1 MMKKKT
7 RHNARRST
15 QDAVRKQKA
24 SNVSTSPQITDV
36 SPQGYMTRWFSDY
49 IFRKVSGDFYEV
61 LREGIPIIDAAIRR
75 LISLNGTIKIIGDNM
90 PLVKELEDFC
100 LYVPVNDMQKGIHA
114 FLENSSNETFEQGFS
129 ISEFIA
135 TKDRKDI
142 ASLRVADSK
151 NIIFRRNAESKA
163 EPWYRYGVLTTSS
176 YTLPGS
182 VIEQIINASYGQTVS
197 YGGVE
202 ETKLN
207 LDNKLYFS
215 INNEN
220 SNPYGVSIMRSLEFV
235 AQILVTIQNSIKFS
249 AERFGSPMYHVHRKG
264 KFPGN
269 ADPVAEQKKLQTD
282 FNTIIS
288 SKLKGQT
295 ADLVTVG
302 GTDSEVAVKVI
313 GGEGQILTFDIQ
325 LRHLLEQIVSKTNL
339 PAWLLGVYWSTTERM
354 ATLEIEAAL
363 ADAKIRQFAMLP
375 EFIRLFS
382 TFLKLRGRTW
392 NSVTTSLDRAGDWG
406 IIFETPNLRDILAIA
421 QAKFLTAQ
429 ADQMGAIAGTAKGT
443 KAQRHIGTQAHRHKG
458 TEARECSCG
467 KTHYAVRGTQYVI
480 KELQRPTPW
489 PELDRVEDDYETTLK
504 TRWQEMQEKVFL
516 ILKLSNAPQPPLKL
530 RGGEGGVKDD
540 LPGLEAFIFTE
551 VQRAQ
556 IMQAYKDWLGA
567 FDIADENSAIRW
579 YYGQSYSLGL
589 IQAANLIGKDRPIL
603 DIIKNKEIFDELC
616 KNGFKLVKDNAE
628 LEIDKIQNLIESHV
642 IAGSNPIQVAR
653 ILENEFKGKDY
664 DWERLARSEMS
675 MAAERAKIDEWTEWD
690 IKRVEFKPA
699 PDACPIC
706 IAVAGDYDIGT
717 CPIPVQDTHP
727 RCRCGIR
734 VSQSET

>member
-1 MMKKKT
+1 MKKKT
-7 RHNARRST
+7 KHKP
-15 QDAVRKQKA
+15 QQKQKA
-24 SNVSTSPQITDV
+24 SNVSTSPQITDA
-36 SPQGYMTRWFSDY
+36 SPQGYMTKWFSDY
-49 IFRKVSGDFYEV
+49 VFRKVSGDFYEI

-151 NIIFRRNAESKA
+151 NIIFRKNTENKA
-163 EPWYRYGVLTTSS
+163 EPWYRSGVLISS
-176 YTLPGS
+176 NYTLPGS
-182 VIEQIINASYGQTVS
+182 VIEQIINARYGQTIS
-197 YGGVE
+197 YNGIDE
-202 ETKLN
+202 IKLN

-220 SNPYGVSIMRSLEFV
+220 TNPYGVSIMRSLEFV

-249 AERFGSPMYHVHRKG
+249 AERFGSPMHHVHRKG

-269 ADPVAEQKKLQTD
+269 ADPVAEQRKLQID
-282 FNTIIS
+282 FNTVIS

-302 GTDSEVAVKVI
+302 GPDSEVSVKVI

-392 NSVTTSLDRAGDWG
+392 NSVTTSLDRPGDWG

-429 ADQMGAIAGTAKGT
+429 ADQMGAIAGTAKTTEAQRHRGT
-443 KAQRHIGTQAHRHKG
+443 KAQRHRD

-467 KTHYAVRGTQYVI
+467 KTHYAERGTCLPDRQAQYVN
-480 KELQRPTPW
+480 KELQRPAAW
-489 PELDRVEDDYETTLK
+489 PELDKVENDYETTLK
-504 TRWQEMQEKVFL
+504 DKWEELQNQIFL
-516 ILKLSNAPQPPLKL
+516 ILGFSHKTNTDFKES
-530 RGGEGGVKDD
+530 VKVS
-540 LPGLEAFIFTE
+540 GKKEEAFTFTE

-567 FDIADENSAIRW
+567 FDIDDENSAIRW

-589 IQAANLIGKDRPIL
+589 IQAASLIGKDRPIL

-628 LEIDKIQNLIESHV
+628 LEIDKIQKLMESHV
-642 IAGSNPIQVAR
+642 IAGSNPVQVAD
-653 ILENEFKGKDY
+653 ILRREFKNKDY

-675 MAAERAKIDEWTEWD
+675 MAAERAKLDEWAEWD
-690 IKRVEFKPA
+690 VKRVEFKPA

-706 IAVAGDYDIGT
+706 LAVAGDYDIGV
-717 CPIPVQDTHP
+717 CPVPIEDTHP
-727 RCRCGIR
+727 RCRCSIR